1 MNQQSSSDDFINAV
15 FGNDPNADAYYSEDQ
30 DIKIEDGTYP
40 AVIVGLTTSDVITRK
55 GTHADLYKPTYEIAR
70 GEHKGGKIPDK
81 GIWRFRSNPS
91 KTHNRSNRGNIIY
104 KNVLDML
111 GIALEEVV
119 VDGKKLKRLPQLT
132 NDNVVGKSVLI
143 SVQDDDY
150 KSDYG
155 RLSGKVAILQSTWN
169 NGSTVSTVP
178 TNQTVE

>member
-1 MNQQSSSDDFINAV
+1 MNQKSSSDDFIDAV
-15 FGNDPNADAYYSEDQ
+15 FGNDPNADAYYNEDQ

-40 AVIVGLTTSDVITRK
+40 AVIVSLTTSDVITRK
-55 GTHADLYKPTYEIAR
+55 GTHADLYKPTYEIAK

-91 KTHNRSNRGNIIY
+91 KTHNRSSRGNIIY

-132 NDNVVGKSVLI
+132 RDNVIGKPVLI

-178 TNQTVE
+178 PNQTVE

>member
-1 MNQQSSSDDFINAV
+1 MNQQSSSDDFIDAV
-15 FGNDPNADAYYSEDQ
+15 FGNDPNADAYYDEDR
-30 DIKIEDGTYP
+30 DISIEDGTYP
-40 AVIVGLTTSDVITRK
+40 AVIVSLTTSDVITRK
-55 GTHADLYKPTYEIAR
+55 GTHADLYKPMYEIAK
-70 GEHKGGKIPDK
+70 GEHKGGKISDK

-91 KTHNRSNRGNIIY
+91 KTHNRSSRGNIIY

-119 VDGKKLKRLPQLT
+119 VDGKTLKRLPQLT
-132 NDNVVGKSVLI
+132 SENVIGKSVLI

>member
-1 MNQQSSSDDFINAV
+1 
-15 FGNDPNADAYYSEDQ
+15 
-30 DIKIEDGTYP
+30 
-40 AVIVGLTTSDVITRK
+40 
-55 GTHADLYKPTYEIAR
+55 
-70 GEHKGGKIPDK
+70 
-81 GIWRFRSNPS
+81 
-91 KTHNRSNRGNIIY
+91 
-104 KNVLDML
+104 ML

-132 NDNVVGKSVLI
+132 NDNVIGKSVLI

-178 TNQTVE
+178 INQTVE